1 MSSNIWEDCHS
12 VAKPST
18 DNKLHQPSVASPSTV
33 LVVMVKFDVIMLL
46 TIVPLKSNNDD
57 ITVEAQV

>member
-12 VAKPST
+12 VAKPS
-18 DNKLHQPSVASPSTV
+18 NNEKLHQPSVTSPSTV

-46 TIVPLKSNNDD
+46 TIVPLKSNNDA